1 MKKEFKINEI
11 VYYIKDGKIAVGQI
25 HEKIQDQYYLF
36 GKHFGMTA
44 NQLFKTEQ
52 EAYDFMYKKTGKK
65 VLVQEIVDYIF
76 NKYTEDERVKALVR
90 RYTKIESVNS
100 RRKAKKLD
108 KFGSQL
114 DKTLT
119 YSVTLPARD
128 VLEPLIDSEYFK
140 TLNYKEPYPDHLD
153 AIVLAMQQLDTRIF
167 RQLKDKI
174 KE

>member
-1 MKKEFKINEI
+1 MKKEFKVNEV

-90 RYTKIESVNS
+90 RYEKIETHNS
-100 RRKAKKLD
+100 RRRDRDKERLNTALD
-108 KFGSQL
+108 
-114 DKTLT
+114 TTPT
-119 YSVTLPARD
+119 YLVTKPARD
-128 VLEPLIDSEYFK
+128 VLEPLIDAEYFK
-140 TLNYKEPYPDHLD
+140 VLNYRECPNDQLD
-153 AIVLAMQQLDTRIF
+153 AIVMGMSQLETRIY
-167 RQLKDKI
+167 RELKEKI